1 MLLRE
6 HQRGGRG
13 GVRVHVEV
21 GVGVGGHL
29 QHKIIV
35 VIFINKCIGLYRLT
49 SGLMPAIC
57 SLTRGSVARD
67 PRASLSAA
75 IRSAAILSPTKA
87 KHRSKQQP
95 IFRVCRDTYD
105 RRD

>member
-1 MLLRE
+1 MVPAAACIRAGRGLQGGQLEIQQRGRRGGHSTSTWEPRVLLRE

-35 VIFINKCIGLYRLT
+35 VIF
-49 SGLMPAIC
+49 
-57 SLTRGSVARD
+57 
-67 PRASLSAA
+67 
-75 IRSAAILSPTKA
+75 
-87 KHRSKQQP
+87 
-95 IFRVCRDTYD
+95 
-105 RRD
+105 